1 MKIESLA
8 LWNEKYLF
16 SEQGDKSRG
25 FFGYIRGHIRSDG
38 CTSFDGSEISPPE
51 PCDNEELSDLIRFLQ
66 NEDGHF
72 IIRSAADM
80 TAFCCTRM
88 HDHIPYSFCREC
100 WGLRVLTERNAWYIA
115 LTPWNERRQY
125 EIYGYERNR
134 LMSDLAAERGLPE
147 RCYGVFKFTGEC
159 ILLRFGGE
167 IERYPQYG
175 SNADKNRIFAA
186 EQNKLYG
193 ITPYQL
199 AAMQEGAIYGWDTPA
214 AEPGNY
220 DADGYFIKP
229 LQENMKG
236 EKRK

>member
-1 MKIESLA
+1 M
-8 LWNEKYLF
+8 
-16 SEQGDKSRG
+16 
-25 FFGYIRGHIRSDG
+25 
-38 CTSFDGSEISPPE
+38 
-51 PCDNEELSDLIRFLQ
+51 
-66 NEDGHF
+66 
-72 IIRSAADM
+72 
-80 TAFCCTRM
+80 
-88 HDHIPYSFCREC
+88 
-100 WGLRVLTERNAWYIA
+100 RVLTKRNAWYIA

-167 IERYPQYG
+167 IERCPQYG
-175 SNADKNRIFAA
+175 LNADKNKIFAA